1 MSDETIW
8 KRNFY
13 ENLSIFKNVK
23 ICFQHKKFSI
33 HSEQLKDSWSFRD
46 HYAFLII
53 LTELKIRSIISKRNI
68 NVNVLCN
75 IFLQKKLFFKISVKR
90 GMVLSSYLFLSCVR
104 SWFIPKYFQITFFPL
119 SLSTSGPAF
128 YRDEEFKFEI
138 REVRKVNLAG

>member
-1 MSDETIW
+1 MKRFGREIFMKIW
-8 KRNFY
+8 VFLKMWKFVFNT
-13 ENLSIFKNVK
+13 
-23 ICFQHKKFSI
+23 KKFSKY
-33 HSEQLKDSWSFRD
+33 SEQLKDKWSLRD

-75 IFLQKKLFFKISVKR
+75 IFLQKKAFFQDFSEKRDGSFFLFISQLREIMIYTKIFSD
-90 GMVLSSYLFLSCVR
+90 Y
-104 SWFIPKYFQITFFPL
+104 FFPSL